1 MINAPSTSAT
11 VHAGALFPA
20 GAFCHTLLHRY
31 HSAARGCNQECLQEK
46 HDVAPLQYG
55 RSSSARLIQATRAN
69 AYPVCPRSSVAST
82 ITVLLAG
89 MRFACRKP
97 KRRPKT

>member
-20 GAFCHTLLHRY
+20 GAFCHTLLDRY
-31 HSAARGCNQECLQEK
+31 HSAACVCNQECSQEK

-55 RSSSARLIQATRAN
+55 RFSSARLIQAR
-69 AYPVCPRSSVAST
+69 
-82 ITVLLAG
+82 
-89 MRFACRKP
+89 RKP
-97 KRRPKT
+97 YRPMPTLSALAVL